1 MVFLQVIAVI
11 HALFD
16 VVGLPG
22 NLLVILTISFE
33 RRLHVMRY
41 ILLASLAVSDFLN
54 LILDNSFRIASIAQ
68 EKWLYGQT
76 MCYLNPC
83 FHRYFYINT
92 ILHLVA
98 VSYDRYKAIVKS
110 PLTYDGTITM
120 RNALFLSLIWL
131 IPIPVSMGP
140 IFGYGLQ
147 NVYNPEVFR
156 CENGWLSQRDKSDT
170 WNGLIYLSSFIVPFL
185 VIFFLNWSVYNTAK
199 MQINALAQEAQLGN
213 FDDSAEN
220 LENNQQELIR
230 KTKERKASVDV
241 VVIIAAFLFCFF
253 PLWVVNLLRKYAT
266 SIHVPPYLILGAKCM
281 YVVSSVCNTIIYSI
295 RKREFRA
302 AVKQIFSRLGLI
314 RSLQNDNDV
323 FAIDMNNLRNRDS
336 NNKSP
341 PACTSPRSAVCSLG
355 LVVKS
360 QDKSRGEDNRETE
373 VNFQRALNTIQEIDG
388 Y

>member
-1 MVFLQVIAVI
+1 
-11 HALFD
+11 
-16 VVGLPG
+16 
-22 NLLVILTISFE
+22 
-33 RRLHVMRY
+33 MRY

-68 EKWLYGQT
+68 EKWLYSQT

-110 PLTYDGTITM
+110 PLTYDGMITM
-120 RNALFLSLIWL
+120 RNALFMSLIWL

-170 WNGLIYLSSFIVPFL
+170 RNGLIYLSSFIVPFL

-199 MQINALAQEAQLGN
+199 MQINALAQETQLGG

-230 KTKERKASVDV
+230 KRKERKASVDV

-314 RSLQNDNDV
+314 GSSQNDNDV
-323 FAIDMNNLRNRDS
+323 FAIDMNNLRNRDTNS
-336 NNKSP
+336 KSP
-341 PACTSPRSAVCSLG
+341 PACTSPRSAACSLG

-360 QDKSRGEDNRETE
+360 QDKSRGVDNRETE
-373 VNFQRALNTIQEIDG
+373 VNFQRALNTIPEIDG

>member
-1 MVFLQVIAVI
+1 MVFLKVIAVI

-22 NLLVILTISFE
+22 NLLVILTISFQ

-110 PLTYDGTITM
+110 PLTYDGTITV
-120 RNALFLSLIWL
+120 RNALFMSLIWL

-140 IFGYGLQ
+140 IFGYSLQ

-156 CENGWLSQRDKSDT
+156 CENGWLSQRDKSHT
-170 WNGLIYLSSFIVPFL
+170 RNGLIYLSSFIVPFL

-199 MQINALAQEAQLGN
+199 MQINALAQETQLGG

-230 KTKERKASVDV
+230 KRKERKASVDV

-266 SIHVPPYLILGAKCM
+266 SIHVPPYLILGAKCI

-295 RKREFRA
+295 RKREFRV

-314 RSLQNDNDV
+314 GSSQNDNDV
-323 FAIDMNNLRNRDS
+323 LAIDINNLRNRDTNS
-336 NNKSP
+336 KSP
-341 PACTSPRSAVCSLG
+341 PACTSPRSAACSLG
-355 LVVKS
+355 LVIKS

-373 VNFQRALNTIQEIDG
+373 VNFQRALNTIPEIDG

>member
-1 MVFLQVIAVI
+1 MVFLKVIAVI

-54 LILDNSFRIASIAQ
+54 LILDNSFRIASMAQ

-83 FHRYFYINT
+83 IHRYFYINT

-120 RNALFLSLIWL
+120 RNALFMSLIWL

-170 WNGLIYLSSFIVPFL
+170 RNGFIYLSSFIVPFL

-199 MQINALAQEAQLGN
+199 MQINALAQEAQLGG

-230 KTKERKASVDV
+230 KRKERKASVDV

-266 SIHVPPYLILGAKCM
+266 SIHLPPYLILGAKCI

-314 RSLQNDNDV
+314 GSSQNDNDV
-323 FAIDMNNLRNRDS
+323 LAIDINNLRNRDTNS
-336 NNKSP
+336 KSP
-341 PACTSPRSAVCSLG
+341 PACTSPRSATCSLG
-355 LVVKS
+355 LVIKS

-373 VNFQRALNTIQEIDG
+373 VNFQRALNTIPEIDG

>member
-1 MVFLQVIAVI
+1 
-11 HALFD
+11 
-16 VVGLPG
+16 
-22 NLLVILTISFE
+22 
-33 RRLHVMRY
+33 MRY
-41 ILLASLAVSDFLN
+41 IFLASLAVSDFLN

-120 RNALFLSLIWL
+120 RNALFMSLIWL

-156 CENGWLSQRDKSDT
+156 CENGWLSQRDKFDT
-170 WNGLIYLSSFIVPFL
+170 RNGLIYLSSFIVPFL

-199 MQINALAQEAQLGN
+199 MQINALAQETQLGG

-230 KTKERKASVDV
+230 KRKERKASVDV

-302 AVKQIFSRLGLI
+302 AVRQIFSRLGLI
-314 RSLQNDNDV
+314 GSSQNDNDV
-323 FAIDMNNLRNRDS
+323 FAIDMNNLRNGDS

-341 PACTSPRSAVCSLG
+341 RACTSPRTAVCSLG

-360 QDKSRGEDNRETE
+360 QDKSRGKDNRETE